1 MGTITAPITIERP
14 YRGEIGLRS
23 SHSTHLAVAK
33 AIADSQAQMVG
44 EWAEWLTERTAA
56 GSLPPTLVDR
66 ELRLVI
72 ETLIAMLGPLR
83 REAKRLWDDV
93 MDHYG
98 RVGAAR
104 GLAAGEVVD
113 EIQQL
118 RVLLI
123 KHIGTAVAE
132 MRPRRAVAVFIRL
145 SNVVDRGISQAVV
158 GYTDA
163 LVTSLMLTDRPGHAL
178 TEPSPEAFSRKLLL
192 LENELAAIAAQ
203 R

>member
-1 MGTITAPITIERP
+1 M
-14 YRGEIGLRS
+14 RS
-23 SHSTHLAVAK
+23 SHSTQLAAAK
-33 AIADSQAQMVG
+33 AIAEAQEIMVA
-44 EWAEWLTERTAA
+44 EWAEWLAERTAS
-56 GSLPPTLVDR
+56 GSLPPALVDR

-72 ETLIAMLGPLR
+72 ETLVEMLGPLR
-83 REAKRLWDDV
+83 REAKLLWDQV
-93 MDHYG
+93 MEQYG

-118 RVLLI
+118 RLLLI
-123 KHIGTAVAE
+123 KHIGTAVAA

-163 LVTSLMLTDRPGHAL
+163 LVASLMLSERQGQSL
-178 TEPSPEAFSRKLLL
+178 TESSPEEFQRKLTV
-192 LENELAAIAAQ
+192 LERELAAIAAQ

>member
-1 MGTITAPITIERP
+1 M
-14 YRGEIGLRS
+14 RS

-33 AIADSQAQMVG
+33 AIADARDVMVA
-44 EWAEWLTERTAA
+44 EWTEWLTERAA
-56 GSLPPTLVDR
+56 GGSLPAALVDR
-66 ELRLVI
+66 ELHLVI
-72 ETLIAMLGPLR
+72 ETLVEMLGPLR
-83 REAKRLWDDV
+83 REAKMLWDDV
-93 MDHYG
+93 MEHYG
-98 RVGAAR
+98 RVAAAR

-123 KHIGTAVAE
+123 KHIGTAVAA

-163 LVTSLMLTDRPGHAL
+163 LVASLMLTERTGQTL
-178 TEPSPEAFSRKLLL
+178 TEPSPDEFERKLDL
-192 LENELAAIAAQ
+192 LEHELAAIAAQ

>member
-1 MGTITAPITIERP
+1 M
-14 YRGEIGLRS
+14 RS

-33 AIADSQAQMVG
+33 AIADTQDVMVT
-44 EWAEWLTERTAA
+44 EWTEWLTERA
-56 GSLPPTLVDR
+56 GGGSVPARLVDR

-72 ETLIAMLGPLR
+72 ETLVEMLGPLR
-83 REAKRLWDDV
+83 REAKLLWDDV
-93 MDHYG
+93 MEHYG

-123 KHIGTAVAE
+123 KHIGTAVAA
-132 MRPRRAVAVFIRL
+132 MRPRRAVAVFLRL

-163 LVTSLMLTDRPGHAL
+163 LVASLMLTERTGQTL
-178 TEPSPEAFSRKLLL
+178 TEPSPDGFERKLDL
-192 LENELAAIAAQ
+192 LEHELAAIAAQ

>member
-1 MGTITAPITIERP
+1 M
-14 YRGEIGLRS
+14 RS

-33 AIADSQAQMVG
+33 AIADAREEMV
-44 EWAEWLTERTAA
+44 AEWTEWLAERAA
-56 GSLPPTLVDR
+56 GGSLPANLVDR

-72 ETLIAMLGPLR
+72 ETLVEMLGPLR
-83 REAKRLWDDV
+83 REAKLLWDDV
-93 MDHYG
+93 MEHYG

-123 KHIGTAVAE
+123 RHIGTAVAA

-145 SNVVDRGISQAVV
+145 SAVVDRGISQAVV

-163 LVTSLMLTDRPGHAL
+163 LVTSLMLTERSGSAL
-178 TEPSPEAFSRKLLL
+178 TAHSPDEYQETLHR
-192 LENELAAIAAQ
+192 LESDLAAIAAQ

>member
-1 MGTITAPITIERP
+1 MGAPITIERP
-14 YRGEIGLRS
+14 YRGEVGLRT
-23 SHSTHLAVAK
+23 SHSTQLATAK
-33 AIADSQAQMVG
+33 AIAEAREVMVG
-44 EWAEWLTERTAA
+44 EWAAWLAERTAA
-56 GSLPPTLVDR
+56 GSLPTELVDR

-72 ETLIAMLGPLR
+72 ETLVAMLGPLR
-83 REAKRLWDDV
+83 REAKLLWDEV
-93 MDHYG
+93 MEHYG
-98 RVGAAR
+98 RTGAAR

-123 KHIGTAVAE
+123 KHIGTAVAA

-163 LVTSLMLTDRPGHAL
+163 LVASLMLTDGPNRAL
-178 TEPSPEAFSRKLLL
+178 TETTPEDFQRQLGRF
-192 LENELAAIAAQ
+192 EHELAAIAAQ
-203 R
+203 Q

>member
-1 MGTITAPITIERP
+1 M
-14 YRGEIGLRS
+14 RS
-23 SHSTHLAVAK
+23 SHSTHLAVAR
-33 AIADSQAQMVG
+33 AVADAQDVMVT
-44 EWAEWLTERTAA
+44 EWTEWRTERAVG
-56 GSLPPTLVDR
+56 GSIPASLVDR

-72 ETLIAMLGPLR
+72 ETLVEMLGPLR
-83 REAKRLWDDV
+83 REAKLLWDDV

-104 GLAAGEVVD
+104 GLAAGEVVE

-123 KHIGTAVAE
+123 KHIGTAVAA

-163 LVTSLMLTDRPGHAL
+163 LVASLTLTERTGQTL
-178 TEPSPEAFSRKLLL
+178 TEPSADGYERKLDL
-192 LENELAAIAAQ
+192 LESELAAIAAQ